1 MSLRYFGTDG
11 IRGVALRSPLT
22 LEEVTRWGA
31 AWAEV
36 ARASGVKRLVVGWDP
51 RSSSGPMS
59 EAFILGV
66 GVGLKVLV
74 LGMAPTP
81 AVAWN
86 VAKLSTEGEKTW
98 GLMISASHNPPED
111 NGLKGFNELGEKLE
125 EDQEATIESAF
136 DELAEPT
143 TISTPSA
150 RLDLDAY
157 LTHLEGINLPPELRV
172 VIDCAHGATAEAAL
186 ELFRGGDI
194 HWIGVPADGPKINV
208 GVGSTHLSALSAT
221 VVARDAHLG
230 IAFDGDGDRCLLV
243 DGKGEVVDGDQMVWL
258 LAQDRVA
265 CGDAPPGVVGTLMTN
280 GGLHQALGHAGIP
293 FVRTAV
299 GDKYLLREMAKRGW
313 DLAAEASGH
322 LIQKRVGPS
331 GDGLAA
337 ALSILR
343 ALLHRPTER
352 RWAWTFQPWPQRL
365 VNVMARDRKAV
376 DACTELVAAMA
387 GIEARWGDGVRQVV
401 RWSGTEPKLRLMVE
415 AQEAGWVDQALTEL
429 EAAARRDLA
438 IT

>member
-31 AWAEV
+31 AWAQV
-36 ARASGVKRLVVGWDP
+36 ALEAGVKRLVVGWDP

-66 GVGLKVLV
+66 GLGLKVLV

-86 VAKLSTEGEKTW
+86 VARLSTEGEKTW
-98 GLMISASHNPPED
+98 GLMISASHNPPDD

-125 EDQEATIESAF
+125 EDQERTIELAF
-136 DELAEPT
+136 EELAEPT
-143 TISTPSA
+143 TISAPLA
-150 RLDLDAY
+150 RLDLHAY
-157 LTHLEGINLPPELRV
+157 LAHLEGITLPPDFRV

-186 ELFRGGDI
+186 ELFRGGEI

-208 GVGSTHLSALSAT
+208 GVGSTHLSALSAA
-221 VVARDAHLG
+221 VVARSAHLG

-243 DGKGEVVDGDQMVWL
+243 DAKGEVVDGDQMVWL

-280 GGLHQALGHAGIP
+280 GGLSQALSDAGIP
-293 FVRTAV
+293 FIRTAV

-331 GDGLAA
+331 GDGLAT

-343 ALLHRPTER
+343 ALLHRPIER
-352 RWAWTFQPWPQRL
+352 RWIWTFRPWPQRL

-376 DACTELVAAMA
+376 ETCIELVAAMA
-387 GIEARWGDGVRQVV
+387 DIEARWGDGVRLVV

-429 EAAARRDLA
+429 EAAARQDLA
-438 IT
+438 L